1 MKITIH
7 NLGPIHCCQFD
18 TAKSFQ
24 VVLGKNS
31 VGKSYALTFVYI
43 IIKTLLALPDV
54 LTSRSRIEP
63 IIDQTPFDQQLKR
76 LVPYKEYE
84 PRNVTGVMDDL
95 LRLLFDAFLSEHLRE
110 PIASSFGGV
119 ATLGNQYSP
128 EAFRVEIEAERHRIE
143 LGIHEERICVTKVAC
158 GTYWSKRMR
167 TNRWPEDTS
176 SVRMLFVNSDLSKTR
191 ALVVREATDILRQV
205 AKELSADIGG
215 IYYLPAIRS
224 GLYQALSGLGPIVA
238 ELSKSRSLVTR
249 EISLPYLTTPQNDY
263 FLTMSRMSTTDVQTA
278 HPLLLGLAQSIEED
292 IAGGRIDLDADSN
305 RLVFTPATT
314 SLRLDLG
321 ATSSMVSQIA
331 PLVAYCRYVLGKTQL
346 QSAHGSAD
354 ASPPSAMIIIEE
366 PEAHLHPQ
374 AQVQLVEQLA
384 ALSRI
389 GIKVV
394 LTSHSDYLF
403 NKVSN
408 LVSAGVLASE
418 SVSAT
423 LFTMGEHGSEGKS
436 LAIDGYGIDDE
447 NFVEVA
453 EALYMEKAEA
463 LADDA

>member
-7 NLGPIHCCQFD
+7 NLGPIHFCQFD
-18 TAKSFQ
+18 TATNLQ
-24 VVLGKNS
+24 IVLGKNS

-43 IIKTLLALPDV
+43 VLKALLAVPESLASH
-54 LTSRSRIEP
+54 TRIDAE
-63 IIDQTPFDQQLKR
+63 IEQYLLERQLKR
-76 LVPYKEYE
+76 LIPYKEYE
-84 PRNVTGVMDDL
+84 RKNVTEVMGGLFQPLFDSVL
-95 LRLLFDAFLSEHLRE
+95 SERLLE
-110 PIASSFGGV
+110 PIASSFSV
-119 ATLGNQYSP
+119 VSALSNRFSP
-128 EAFRVEIEAERHRIE
+128 EPFKVEIETGRCRID
-143 LGIHEERICVTKVAC
+143 LGIDEERVCVTSVAC

-167 TNRWPEDTS
+167 TYRSPEEKDS
-176 SVRMLFVNSDLSKTR
+176 GRILYVNSDHSHTR
-191 ALVVREATDILRQV
+191 TLVVNEATYLLRQV
-205 AKELSADIGG
+205 AKELSADVSG
-215 IYYLPAIRS
+215 IHYLPAIRS

-238 ELSKSRSLVTR
+238 QLSKSRSFVTR

-263 FLTMSRMSTTDVQTA
+263 FLTMSGMDAKDSQTA
-278 HPLLLGLAQSIEED
+278 YPQLLGIAKAIEED
-292 IAGGRIDLDADSN
+292 IAGGRVDLDIDSN
-305 RLVFTPATT
+305 RLMFTPSTT

-331 PLVAYCRYVLGKTQL
+331 PLVVYCRYVLGKTQL
-346 QSAHGSAD
+346 HSASRPAG
-354 ASPPSAMIIIEE
+354 ASSPRAMIIIEE

-408 LVSAGVLASE
+408 LVSAGALGRE

-436 LAIDGYGIDDE
+436 LAVDGYGIDDE
-447 NFVEVA
+447 NFVDVA